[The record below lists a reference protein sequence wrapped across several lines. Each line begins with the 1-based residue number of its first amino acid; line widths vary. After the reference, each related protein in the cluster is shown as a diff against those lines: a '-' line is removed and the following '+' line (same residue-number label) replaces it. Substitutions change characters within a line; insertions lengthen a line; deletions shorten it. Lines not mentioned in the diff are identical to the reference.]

1 MQFTG
6 ICASH
11 MFSKYSSR
19 EVSAQTIVYSSHK
32 LTVQLILVRKLS
44 RKTKQQKFVF
54 SKYITTVSRNVDFS
68 QEHIYQI
75 WESCLV
81 LPYQLWCPDLL
92 SLQMYVYTCVCVS
105 VQDFGWLNPLKSKNS
120 CTEFTK
126 AFMTPSG
133 RSYVKNIAKTF
144 GFVLFSL
151 KTTN

>member
-6 ICASH
+6 ICAPH

-19 EVSAQTIVYSSHK
+19 EVSAQTIVCSSHK
-32 LTVQLILVRKLS
+32 LTVQLILVRTLS

-54 SKYITTVSRNVDFS
+54 QNISSQCQEMLISLRNPSNKSGNPAWFS
-68 QEHIYQI
+68 LISSDALTY
-75 WESCLV
+75 S
-81 LPYQLWCPDLL
+81 PYRH
-92 SLQMYVYTCVCVS
+92 VYTCVCVP